1 MSTLETVIVI
11 SLVMFVLTG
20 MIILLAGM
28 CADTLSDAQEAIED
42 VLTEDDLI
50 SAERLNTF
58 FTGISENY
66 RIIYGT
72 ITEEVSD
79 EEE

>member
-1 MSTLETVIVI
+1 MSTLETTIVI
-11 SLVMFVLTG
+11 SAVILVLSALIIFPAQLCAEALT
-20 MIILLAGM
+20 
-28 CADTLSDAQEAIED
+28 DAQAAIED

-50 SAERLNTF
+50 SPERLNTF

-66 RIIYGT
+66 RIIYGS
-72 ITEEVSD
+72 IVGKVSD

>member
-1 MSTLETVIVI
+1 MSTLETTIVI
-11 SLVMFVLTG
+11 SAVMLVLSAL
-20 MIILLAGM
+20 IILPAQL
-28 CADTLSDAQEAIED
+28 CAEALTDAQDAIED

-50 SAERLNTF
+50 SPERLNTF

-66 RIIYGT
+66 RIIYGS
-72 ITEEVSD
+72 IVGEVSD

>member
-20 MIILLAGM
+20 MIILPAGM
-28 CADTLSDAQEAIED
+28 CADTLIDAQEAIED

-66 RIIYGT
+66 RIIYGA